1 MTDLSAFMSMRNLLP
16 GEVSVKPLWVD
27 KTHRSKDK
35 FKKWFQEHLP
45 IVEAFNQYRIW
56 EEWNNLLWKTGEI
69 LYFMDSAQ
77 RTTPTTGFRDK
88 QRRTIPFWVNHI
100 SDLIDKRSND
110 LASLKPEYEITPPSD
125 NVTEQTRIASR
136 VVRPI
141 LSNIRNFNNLYLLF
155 DENERSNSLY
165 GKSFLTIDWNPNI
178 GDKRM
183 EPEKKRGRPPKDHNP
198 DEVKWEGEVE
208 VKQTFPWYI
217 LPFPARV
224 AFQSPMAI
232 QILEILHVE
241 EARIKYK
248 KPDIQPTMR
257 QNLFSWA
264 SPLSPDILKDE
275 VVIYR
280 TVHIPT
286 EFMPEGAM
294 IWSTADGDI
303 IKREVDKYPYSHG
316 GFPWEMHSD
325 MVELGKTFPYS
336 IMNNLKP
343 LQWTYNLLGGM
354 IKKSIFLT
362 AHPKWMVT
370 RGSCNISSL
379 ANSITVVQHKAGQQ
393 PKLERY
399 DVVGADTTNFRAN
412 VKDEM
417 QKLAGSF
424 GLSNGDIPPNT
435 RSGIQISRLQ
445 NIEKMNRSYQ
455 MEKRN
460 DFMRRVM
467 LKAASVA
474 GDYYPTTSPE
484 HLTRILG
491 KEMADSIDILQNTKI
506 SAQYVI
512 KIQNA
517 SGFSDDLAGRLE
529 EVAFARKELPGL
541 MTPQQEADVIG
552 IRSAQKFYDIVTA
565 ALQMAEGENEAFSDG
580 RKVEAPVIEQDH
592 IQHWITHVIY
602 MQTPQYMNLP
612 EKARLKLQDH
622 TGMHEMLMEK
632 IANSPTGMLY
642 RQKLMQLDRYPLF
655 FEPDSDMA
663 AIQQEQAQQKDQEAL
678 MQEAQQVRQG
688 ENQADNADTMAKI
701 QGMVNGGQ
709 VNGASTQQ

>member
-1 MTDLSAFMSMRNLLP
+1 MTDLSAFMSMRNALP
-16 GEVSVKPLWVD
+16 GEISVKPLWVD
-27 KTHRSKDK
+27 NAHRSKTK
-35 FKKWFQEHLP
+35 FKEWFQTHRP
-45 IVEAFNQYRIW
+45 IAEAFNQFRIW

-69 LYFMDSAQ
+69 LFFMDGATKSVPSVGV
-77 RTTPTTGFRDK
+77 TSK
-88 QRRTIPFWVNHI
+88 QRKTVPFWVNHI

-110 LASLKPEYEITPPSD
+110 LATLKPEYEITPPSD
-125 NVTEQTRIASR
+125 NVTEQTRTASR

-141 LSNIRNFNNLYLLF
+141 VSNIRNFNNLYLLF

-165 GKSFLTIDWNPNI
+165 GKSILTIDWDSNV
-178 GDKRM
+178 GDRRPP
-183 EPEKKRGRPPKDHNP
+183 PEKKRGKQND
-198 DEVKWEGEVE
+198 DVDKVAWEGEV
-208 VKQTFPWYI
+208 VIKQTFPWYI
-217 LPFPARV
+217 LPFPARI

-241 EARIKYK
+241 EARVKYK
-248 KPDIQPTMR
+248 TPTLQPDMR
-257 QNLFSWA
+257 QNLFDWA

-280 TVHIPT
+280 TVHIPN
-286 EFMPEGAM
+286 EYMPEGAM
-294 IWSTADGDI
+294 IWSTYDGTVL
-303 IKREVDKYPYSHG
+303 KKEVDRYPYSHG
-316 GFPWEMHSD
+316 GFPWEVHTD
-325 MVELGKTFPYS
+325 MTELGKTFPYS
-336 IMNNLKP
+336 IINNLKP

-379 ANSITVVQHKAGQQ
+379 ANSITVVQHKAGQR
-393 PKLERY
+393 PELARY

-460 DFMRRVM
+460 DFMRRVL

-474 GDYYPTTSPE
+474 GDYYPTTTPE

-491 KEMADSIDILQNTKI
+491 KEMADSISVLKNTKI
-506 SAQYVI
+506 SAQYVL

-541 MTPQQEADVIG
+541 MTPQQEADIIG
-552 IRSAQKFYDIVTA
+552 VRSAQKFYDIVTA

-580 RKVEAPVIEQDH
+580 RSVEAPLKEQDH

-602 MQTPQYMNLP
+602 MQTPQYINLP
-612 EKARLKLQDH
+612 EKTRKKIEDH
-622 TGMHEMLMEK
+622 TGMHEMFMEE
-632 IANSPTGMLY
+632 IANSPNGMLY

-655 FEPDSDMA
+655 FSLNMDTA
-663 AIQQEQAQQKDQEAL
+663 AIEKERQQEKESEML
-678 MQEAQQVRQG
+678 MQQAGQVKQA
-688 ENQADNADTMAKI
+688 ENQADNEDAMQKI
-701 QGMVNGGQ
+701 QGMMNGG
-709 VNGASTQQ
+709 ASNVAGQ